1 MPGVNHNRREEGH
14 VGRMTVADRLCA
26 ALVEQGVTVMFGH
39 PGGAILPF
47 YDSLYRQAK
56 LRHILMRH
64 EQAVVQRHR

>member
-1 MPGVNHNRREEGH
+1 
-14 VGRMTVADRLCA
+14 MTVADRLCA

-64 EQAVVQRHR
+64 EQAVVQWHR